1 MKFEFGT
8 FPLPVRESYSTT
20 MSNYET
26 FKSASKIALHFI
38 GLKTVHVDNFL
49 QIGGGEIGVPGIL
62 QKSEKIENK

>member
-1 MKFEFGT
+1 
-8 FPLPVRESYSTT
+8 

-38 GLKTVHVDNFL
+38 GLKTVHVDIFL
-49 QIGGGEIGVPGIL
+49 QMEGGGEIGVPGIL

>member
-38 GLKTVHVDNFL
+38 GLKTVHVDIFL
-49 QIGGGEIGVPGIL
+49 QMEGGGDRCTGHSLKE
-62 QKSEKIENK
+62 